1 MTIKNYYKVSYS
13 NLSDLCNIREAI
25 RFDDS
30 EHYNFT
36 RHASEVSRE
45 EFIASIL
52 REEDYIF
59 VVETATNK
67 LKELSINDD
76 EDKASTMKFL
86 KKHCYFEET
95 RIEEIFKQE
104 KFNFLYDLNFYNDLE
119 LSQKD
124 KNFLLTL
131 SFDSIR
137 GLEDIYIEEL
147 CSEKDKVNS
156 LASLIKEARKWH
168 FFYEDAIAE
177 IPDYK

>member
-25 RFDDS
+25 RFNDS
-30 EHYNFT
+30 KHYNFR
-36 RHASEVSRE
+36 RHASEVTRA

-76 EDKASTMKFL
+76 ENKAATIKFL
-86 KKHCYFEET
+86 KKHCYYKEEDKDK
-95 RIEEIFKQE
+95 IFQQE

-119 LSQKD
+119 LNQKD
-124 KNFLLTL
+124 KDFLLTL
-131 SFDSIR
+131 SFDSLI

-147 CSEKDKVNS
+147 CSEKDTVNS
-156 LASLIKEARKWH
+156 LASLITEARKWH
-168 FFYEDAIAE
+168 FYYEYAIAK
-177 IPDYK
+177 IPAYK

>member
-67 LKELSINDD
+67 LKELSISN
-76 EDKASTMKFL
+76 ENKKATYKFL
-86 KKHCYFEET
+86 EKHCYYKEEDKDK
-95 RIEEIFKQE
+95 IFQQE

-168 FFYEDAIAE
+168 FYYEDAIAE